1 MKSYLKYLILIFI
14 LTLVKGMAE
23 KIREN
28 FKSGSLIA
36 TASADGSNLI

>member
-1 MKSYLKYLILIFI
+1 
-14 LTLVKGMAE
+14 MAE

-36 TASADGSNLI
+36 TASADGSNLIWKVKVE